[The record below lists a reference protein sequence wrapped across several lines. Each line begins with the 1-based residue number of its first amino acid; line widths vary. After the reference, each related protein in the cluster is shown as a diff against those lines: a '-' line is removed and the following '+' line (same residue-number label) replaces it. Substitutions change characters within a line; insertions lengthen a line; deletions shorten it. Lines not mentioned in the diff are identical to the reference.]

1 VSTSAPEVAFALSAP
16 QWEVHE
22 SDARFRVLIAGR
34 RMGKTHLACVEL
46 LARAAARREAACYY
60 VAPTYRMAKEIA
72 WRQLKRMI
80 PEGWLA
86 SSNETDLSVLLAN
99 GSTIALRGADKPD
112 SLRGVGLDFAV
123 LDEFAWIDPAAW
135 SDVLRPALAD
145 RGGGALFITSP
156 AGHNWAY
163 DLYLRGAER
172 VDGWASWQFTTLEG
186 GRVPPEELEEARR
199 MLDPR
204 IFRQEFEASFETL
217 QGRVYSNFSRA
228 PYPEGHI
235 DPSVVDTGAEIL
247 VGMDF
252 NVNPMSAVIAVR
264 AGDECHVLD
273 ALELPVSNTE
283 EMAGEIRRRYPD
295 RTVIVCP
302 DPSGKAR
309 KTSAPV
315 GQTDFTILER
325 AGFKVRAPSAAPLVV
340 DRENNTQ
347 AMLRSAD
354 GRARIR
360 LHPNARALARAW
372 DGLTYKEGTSQ
383 RDKTLGLDHIADAAD
398 YLLWQ
403 EFNVMQTPAHS
414 ARFKLT

>member
-1 VSTSAPEVAFALSAP
+1 MSATATEAFTLSPP

-46 LARAAARREAACYY
+46 LTHAAAKQNANCWY

-72 WRQLKRMI
+72 WRQLKGMI
-80 PEGWLA
+80 PAGWLA
-86 SSNETDLSVLLAN
+86 ALNETELSVRLVN
-99 GSTIALRGADKPD
+99 GSMIGLRGADKPD
-112 SLRGVGLDFAV
+112 SLRGVGLDFV
-123 LDEFAWIDPAAW
+123 VPDEFAWIDPAAW

-145 RGGGALFITSP
+145 RGGRALFITSP
-156 AGHNWAY
+156 AGYNWAY
-163 DLYLRGAER
+163 DLYLRGKEG
-172 VDGWASWQFTTLEG
+172 DPGWRSWQFTTLDG
-186 GRVPPEELEEARR
+186 GRVSPEELEEARR
-199 MLDPR
+199 TLDPR

-217 QGRVYSNFSRA
+217 QGRVYSNFDR
-228 PYPEGHI
+228 GVHV
-235 DPSVVDTGAEIL
+235 DPSVADTGAEIL

-252 NVNPMSAVIAVR
+252 NVNPMSAVVAVR
-264 AGDECHVLD
+264 AGGECHILD

-283 EMAGEIRRRYPD
+283 EMAGEIRRRYPS
-295 RTVIVCP
+295 RVVVVCP

-315 GQTDFTILER
+315 GQTDFTILQR
-325 AGFKVRAPSAAPLVV
+325 AGFKVRAPNAAPLVV

-354 GRARIR
+354 GRVRIR
-360 LHPNARALARAW
+360 VHPQAKSLIRAW
-372 DGLTYKEGTSQ
+372 GGLTYKEGTSQ

-403 EFNVMQTPAHS
+403 EFNVLENRTATGIT
-414 ARFKLT
+414 RRIF